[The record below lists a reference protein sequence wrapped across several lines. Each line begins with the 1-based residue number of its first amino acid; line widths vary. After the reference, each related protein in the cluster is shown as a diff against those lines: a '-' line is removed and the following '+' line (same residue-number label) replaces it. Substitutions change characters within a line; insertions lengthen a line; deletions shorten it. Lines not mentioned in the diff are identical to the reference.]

1 MMTTMR
7 ASRLVADGDLRCED
21 APVPTMGDAPGH
33 VLVRT
38 ELAAIC
44 GSDVHIVH
52 HDLSAH
58 DLPAPPGY
66 PGHESVGEVVASTD
80 PAVREGQRVLVVP
93 PPTDARSFAE
103 YQRLPTSQVLVVP
116 DALPTERALMA
127 QQLGTV
133 LFALERFWPPGGA
146 RTVTIIG
153 AGSAGLLFV
162 QEVRR
167 RGATTV
173 VVSDH
178 MPDRRERA
186 AQFGAD
192 AIIDPRE
199 RSVAD
204 ATMQA
209 TDGHGADLV
218 IEAAGYDDARID
230 AVAAVAICGT
240 IGFFGLPERPGISPF
255 PFEQLFRKRAT
266 AHLEHAAQEE
276 PGLRSFRAALAR
288 IERAESDVAGFF
300 THRFP
305 IDRIAE
311 ALALATDRRDAAIK
325 IGIDLT

>member
-1 MMTTMR
+1 MMTTML
-7 ASRLVADGDLRCED
+7 ASRLVAAGALRCEE
-21 APVPTMGDAPGH
+21 APIPTIGDAPGY

-116 DALPTERALMA
+116 DALTTERALMA

-133 LFALERFWPPGGA
+133 LFSLERFWPSGGA
-146 RTVTIIG
+146 RTVTIVG

-167 RGATTV
+167 RGASTI

-178 MPDRRERA
+178 MADRREKA
-186 AQFGAD
+186 GTFGAD
-192 AIIDPRE
+192 VVVDPGE
-199 RSVAD
+199 RSVVE
-204 ATMQA
+204 ATMEA
-209 TDGHGADLV
+209 TDGRGADLV

-255 PFEQLFRKRAT
+255 PFEQLFRRRAT

-276 PGLRSFRAALAR
+276 PGLRTFRAALEQ
-288 IERAESDVAGFF
+288 IERAESDVAGFV
-300 THRFP
+300 THRFS
-305 IDRIAE
+305 IERITE
-311 ALALATDRRDAAIK
+311 ALAMATDRSDGAIK
-325 IGIDLT
+325 VGIELP

>member
-1 MMTTMR
+1 MTAMR
-7 ASRLVADGDLRCED
+7 ASRLVATGDLRCED
-21 APVPTMGDAPGH
+21 APIPTIGDVPGH

-52 HDLSAH
+52 HGLSAH

-66 PGHESVGEVVASTD
+66 PGHESVGEVVASAD
-80 PAVREGQRVLVVP
+80 PAVLEGQRVLVVP
-93 PPTDARSFAE
+93 PPTDARCFAE
-103 YQRLPTSQVLVVP
+103 YQRLPASQVVVVP
-116 DALPTERALMA
+116 DALTTEHALMA

-146 RTVTIIG
+146 RTVTIVG

-162 QEVRR
+162 QEVQR
-167 RGATTV
+167 RGAATI

-186 AQFGAD
+186 VTFGAD
-192 AIIDPRE
+192 VVVDPGE
-199 RSVAD
+199 RSVEE

-209 TDGHGADLV
+209 SDGRGADLV

-230 AVAAVAICGT
+230 AVASVAMCGT
-240 IGFFGLPERPGISPF
+240 IGFFGLPERPGIAPF
-255 PFEQLFRKRAT
+255 PFEQLFRRRAT
-266 AHLEHAAQEE
+266 VHLEHAAQEQ
-276 PGLRSFRAALAR
+276 PGLRAFCLALEQ
-288 IERAESDVAGFF
+288 IERGESDVAGFV

-305 IDRIAE
+305 IERIAE
-311 ALALATDRRDAAIK
+311 ALATATDRRDASIK
-325 IGIDLT
+325 VGIEPS